1 MSNDLVNKSPDG
13 MILFISNASTELL
26 ALRMAVEMLPSDM
39 PAVRGTIPEGVNNV
53 ISSLSDISFIVLR
66 LLGGVKSWTGELATF
81 HEYCIGHGI
90 PLLVFGGEATYD
102 NSLEAF
108 CSIDPLVCRDY
119 FNYLSYGGG
128 SNMANLL
135 IAIWQRLEGR
145 VVTAQPPVPV
155 PMVGYMDLAHS
166 SQDHP
171 TGTLDDSLAV
181 DGKESPRASTDIGDR
196 IGTGIAGKEDAIEDA
211 AADADSP
218 RIGIVAY
225 RAQNIAGNT
234 AYIQELAKALEE
246 CGSQPVGVYTYSLR
260 SMKHPED
267 NSMDHAGNYGLEAVS
282 LLAAEDVDAVIV
294 TTMSA
299 GQYDPETES
308 YDAYPLCRLNVP
320 ILQGICSMSTREE
333 FENSAL
339 GLQPLDAAVSV
350 AMPEVDGRITTVPFS
365 FKEVVDEDE
374 IIGAPLAAYRCIPDR
389 VERVASIAHKMARLG
404 KLHPSQRRI
413 AVVLS
418 AYPTRLSRLGN
429 AVGLDTPRSVLKL
442 MRTMITDGY
451 YLTGIPESGD
461 DLMHQLAA
469 SLSPEE
475 YREYTTGM
483 ELSGSYAGNSYE
495 HTGSSGDA
503 ADDASDA
510 SREKYPDNNGTEPS
524 AQAGRY
530 ISKWTMDVQN
540 YKSIFSS
547 LDPVL
552 QQQML
557 EQWGEP
563 LPPSGSFEF
572 SGLDFGNVIV
582 TIQPP
587 RGFGDDPV
595 SIYHSPDLP
604 PTHHYLAFYRWLEE
618 VWGADAIIHM
628 GKHGTLEWLPG
639 KGTGLSARCCPDA
652 VLGSV
657 PLIYPFIVNDPG
669 EGIQAKR
676 RSHAIIIDHMVP
688 PLTNADIYGG
698 MARLESLLD
707 EYAKNQLLD
716 PAKLPQIREE
726 ITELMIS
733 EQIHRDMELNESDIV
748 DKDSEDFN
756 DIIPAIDGY
765 LCEIKDAQIRGGLH
779 ILGEAPTGDS
789 EIDMIMAITRL
800 PQGNMPSLYDAIE
813 RASIEEGM
821 DGDSE
826 NGLDGDVKK
835 IARRLLVVMQSN
847 NWNVDASLATG
858 RPVDAS
864 NEHTYLEK
872 LISNRTLRPVLDWIA
887 TKLIPNLR
895 ATKGEIDAVLKA
907 LNGEFIMPG
916 PSGAPSRGMAN
927 VLPTGRNFYSCDPRA
942 IPSKYSY
949 QTGSML
955 AESLIERYMAEEGK
969 YPTRVAIVVWG
980 TAVMR
985 TSGDDIAQALSL
997 IGVRPQWDAESGRI
1011 IDLDVIALEELG
1023 RPRVDVVLRV
1033 SGFFRDA
1040 FSNLIAMFNDAVAMV
1055 SALDEPTELNP
1066 LKSPDAHLARVFG
1079 PKPGA
1084 YGSGVLDYIESG
1096 KWVSPDDLA
1105 VLYLERSSY
1114 AYASRRGSKSWMDS
1128 DVNAS
1133 YAIEEL
1139 EHRLS
1144 SIDIA
1149 AKNQDNREHDI
1160 FDSDDYFQE
1169 HGGLIAAIR
1178 MLRGSAPKSYFG
1190 DSSVPDHPK
1199 VRDLAQEVA
1208 RVVRTRVVNPKWIN
1222 AMMAHGYKG
1231 AFEMAATVD
1240 YMFGYDATAGVIDDW
1255 MYNKL
1260 TEAYVADKE
1269 VRDFFKRSNPW
1280 ALASIVNRLLEAAR
1294 REMWNPSDKA
1304 LEALRM
1310 GLLETEGWAEEAQ

>member
-1 MSNDLVNKSPDG
+1 
-13 MILFISNASTELL
+13 MILFVSNASTELL

-39 PAVRGTIPEGVNNV
+39 PAIRGTVPEGINNV
-53 ISSLSDISFIVLR
+53 ISSLNDISFIVLR

-81 HEYCIGHGI
+81 HEYCIGQDI

-119 FNYLSYGGG
+119 FDYLSYGGG
-128 SNMANLL
+128 SNMANFL
-135 IAIWQRLEGR
+135 IAIWQKLEGR
-145 VVTAQPPVPV
+145 VVTAQPPIPV

-166 SQDHP
+166 SQDDL
-171 TGTLDDSLAV
+171 TSTLYDSLPV
-181 DGKESPRASTDIGDR
+181 GNRKSPHARTDIGDS
-196 IGTGIAGKEDAIEDA
+196 IDTGAVSKEDTIEDAKEDAK
-211 AADADSP
+211 ADADPP

-225 RAQNIAGNT
+225 RAQNIAGNI
-234 AYIQELAKALEE
+234 AYIQELSKALEE

-260 SMKHPED
+260 SMKHPEGRPIG
-267 NSMDHAGNYGLEAVS
+267 HTGNYGLETVS
-282 LLAAEDVDAVIV
+282 LLADKDVDAVIV

-333 FENSAL
+333 FENSSL

-365 FKEVVDEDE
+365 FKEIIDEDE

-389 VERVASIAHKMARLG
+389 VTRVASIAHKIARLR
-404 KLHPSQRRI
+404 KLHPSQKRI
-413 AVVLS
+413 AIVLS

-442 MRTMITDGY
+442 MKAMLANGY

-483 ELSGSYAGNSYE
+483 ELSGSYASSSYKQ
-495 HTGSSGDA
+495 TNSSGGTAGPFRENDPVDNA
-503 ADDASDA
+503 TELSDHA
-510 SREKYPDNNGTEPS
+510 E
-524 AQAGRY
+524 RY
-530 ISKWTMDVQN
+530 ISKWTMDVQI

-552 QQQML
+552 QQQMI
-557 EQWGEP
+557 EKWGEP
-563 LPPSGSFEF
+563 LPPLGYFEF
-572 SGLDFGNVIV
+572 SGLNFGNVIV

-604 PTHHYLAFYRWLEE
+604 PTHHYLAFYRWLDRI
-618 VWGADAIIHM
+618 WGADAIIHM

-639 KGTGLSARCCPDA
+639 KGTGLSAQCYPDA
-652 VLGSV
+652 VLGSL

-688 PLTNADIYGG
+688 PLTNADLYGN

-789 EIDMIMAITRL
+789 EIDMIMAIARL

-813 RASIEEGM
+813 RALEEGIT
-821 DGDSE
+821 GNIE
-826 NGLDGDVKK
+826 NSLDKDIKK
-835 IARRLLVVMQSN
+835 LAYRLLIAMQSN
-847 NWNVDASLATG
+847 NWNVDNSLAAG
-858 RPVDAS
+858 RPVDAN
-864 NEHTYLEK
+864 NEHTSWEK
-872 LISNRTLRPVLDWIA
+872 LISNRTLHSVLDWIA
-887 TKLIPNLR
+887 TKLVPNLR
-895 ATKGEIDAVLKA
+895 ATGGEIDAVLKA
-907 LNGEFIMPG
+907 LNGEFVMPG

-955 AESLIERYMAEEGK
+955 AQSLIERYMAEEGK

-1011 IDLDVIALEELG
+1011 IDLDIIPLEELG

-1066 LKSPDAHLARVFG
+1066 LKSSDADLARVFG

-1096 KWVSPDDLA
+1096 KWMSPDDLA

-1114 AYASRRGSKSWMDS
+1114 AYASHRGSKSWMDS

-1133 YAIEEL
+1133 YAIEDL

-1160 FDSDDYFQE
+1160 FDSDDYFQD

-1208 RVVRTRVVNPKWIN
+1208 RVVRTRVVNPKWID
-1222 AMMAHGYKG
+1222 AMMEHGYKG

-1260 TEAYVADKE
+1260 AESYVADKE

-1294 REMWNPSDKA
+1294 REMWNPSDEA

-1310 GLLETEGWAEEAQ
+1310 GLLETEGWAEET